1 MNNDISELVADRSL
15 TGNLIDIQK
24 KQPGAYD
31 IPELRLIG
39 CPFSDCKYEIDDWD
53 KSRKSISDHLL
64 HEHQPEDFGLTPL
77 RERSDPEQVV
87 ISECDTSYVYHTTA
101 CRAVRESE
109 AITRVD
115 FEDIESEYRHCKRC
129 KGKSSEEIQL

>member
-1 MNNDISELVADRSL
+1 MSKEISELVADRSL

-39 CPFSDCKYEIDDWD
+39 CPLPDCEYEIDDWD

-77 RERSDPEQVV
+77 REQSDPEQVV
-87 ISECDTSYVYHTTA
+87 ISECATSYVYHTTA

-109 AITRVD
+109 LSR
-115 FEDIESEYRHCKRC
+115 E
-129 KGKSSEEIQL
+129 